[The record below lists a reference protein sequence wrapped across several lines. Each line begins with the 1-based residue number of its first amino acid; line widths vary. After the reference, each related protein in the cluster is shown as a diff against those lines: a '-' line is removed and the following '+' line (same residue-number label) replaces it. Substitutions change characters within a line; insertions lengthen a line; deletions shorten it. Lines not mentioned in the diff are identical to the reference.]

1 MPSNPLFILLFMVVA
16 FIVASIILVPIFN
29 KGNRSKINRVIK
41 DVYNVDDDRDVSP
54 QEQENIKNTKENG
67 ENK

>member
-16 FIVASIILVPIFN
+16 FIVASIILIPIFN

-41 DVYNVDDDRDVSP
+41 DVYDIDDERDISP

>member
-41 DVYNVDDDRDVSP
+41 DVYDIDDERDISP

>member
-41 DVYNVDDDRDVSP
+41 DVYDVDDERDISP

>member
-16 FIVASIILVPIFN
+16 FIVASIILIPIFN

-41 DVYNVDDDRDVSP
+41 DVYDVDDDRDVSP

>member
-41 DVYNVDDDRDVSP
+41 DVYDVDDKRDISRHRILL
-54 QEQENIKNTKENG
+54 EFYKSFCS
-67 ENK
+67 

>member
-1 MPSNPLFILLFMVVA
+1 MPSNPLFILLFMVAA

-41 DVYNVDDDRDVSP
+41 DVYDVDDDRDVSP
-54 QEQENIKNTKENG
+54 QEQENIKNTKKNG
-67 ENK
+67 EKK

>member
-41 DVYNVDDDRDVSP
+41 DVYDVDYDRDVSP

>member
-41 DVYNVDDDRDVSP
+41 DVYDIDDDRDVSP

>member
-16 FIVASIILVPIFN
+16 FIVASIILIPIFN

-41 DVYNVDDDRDVSP
+41 DVYDIDDDRDVSP

>member
-41 DVYNVDDDRDVSP
+41 DVYDVDDDRDVSP

>member
-16 FIVASIILVPIFN
+16 FIVASIILIPIFN

-41 DVYNVDDDRDVSP
+41 DIYDIDDERDISP

>member
-41 DVYNVDDDRDVSP
+41 DIYDVDDDRDVSP